1 MTDKL
6 KDKEK
11 EDSNKDL
18 KKAFQIFDRDGDKQ
32 IDKKEFYFVIKNL
45 DTDLSEREIEEML
58 KQADVDNN
66 GSISEDEFI

>member
-1 MTDKL
+1 MT
-6 KDKEK
+6 K

-32 IDKKEFYFVIKNL
+32 IDKNEFYFVIKNL

>member
-32 IDKKEFYFVIKNL
+32 IDKNEFYFVIKNL